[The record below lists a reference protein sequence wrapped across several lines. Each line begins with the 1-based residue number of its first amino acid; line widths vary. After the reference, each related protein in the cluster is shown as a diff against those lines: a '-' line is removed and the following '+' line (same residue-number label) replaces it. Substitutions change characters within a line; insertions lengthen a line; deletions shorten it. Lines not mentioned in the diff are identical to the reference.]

1 MDREKAKRMKN
12 YETPKHSA
20 PWRMM
25 RANVRQRGPFCR
37 RKMFDYR
44 KRRELSGHPCENM
57 TIGPLLQSL

>member
-25 RANVRQRGPFCR
+25 RANVRQLGPFYT
-37 RKMFDYR
+37 RK
-44 KRRELSGHPCENM
+44 NV
-57 TIGPLLQSL
+57 